1 MNSTSKSSCTLHDI
15 LITEKTSPEIARIV
29 EQDLRYKQFEKGEF
43 LSHDGEAPAYVMCVV
58 SGTIK
63 KYLMDAS
70 GHEFIVRIFKAG
82 DIFGYTGI
90 LNNSNTIGFAQA
102 LEKVEV
108 CCLPHNTFL
117 NIFESEISVCNY
129 FIKRLSYELDIA
141 WRQIESLALF
151 DVKKRICL
159 LLLRLHAKFGDATT
173 WVINVELSRD
183 DLAKL
188 VGIARESFSRSIRE
202 LENEKI
208 VSFVGKKIQ
217 IINLGLLTK
226 YGQS

>member
-1 MNSTSKSSCTLHDI
+1 M
-15 LITEKTSPEIARIV
+15 
-29 EQDLRYKQFEKGEF
+29 
-43 LSHDGEAPAYVMCVV
+43 
-58 SGTIK
+58 
-63 KYLMDAS
+63 
-70 GHEFIVRIFKAG
+70 
-82 DIFGYTGI
+82 
-90 LNNSNTIGFAQA
+90 NNSNTIGFAQA